1 MKMERIPPHS
11 EEAEKSVLGASM
23 LDKDALYEASEYVK
37 AEDFYNNNNKEIFEA
52 ITSLNAAGT
61 PVDMLTVCEELGKRG
76 SLEMVGGRGYV
87 ASLSSSEIVPSVSN
101 AAEYAKIIAEKA
113 ELRRLIT
120 AASNIMD
127 EGYKDSVDAKQVL
140 DSAER
145 QIFQITQNR
154 GSQNMVPL
162 EEVLMKNMEEI
173 DKRAKMKGS
182 LTGVPTGLID
192 LDNRTTGLQK
202 SDLIILA
209 ARPSMGKTAFALCAA
224 RNAAAKGCQVLI
236 FSLEMSRLQL
246 SQRLISMES
255 AVDSDRIRKGTLDQ
269 SEWDRIIAAADTLGS
284 APIMIDDTPG
294 ISILEIKNKC
304 RRLKAEKGL
313 DLIVLDYLQL
323 MDFQGKADNRQQEI
337 TSLSRGLKQLARE
350 MECPVLVLSQL
361 SRMPETRNDHRPIMS
376 DLRESGA
383 IEQDADVILMLYR
396 DEVYNPDTENPGVC
410 EVNVAKQRN
419 GPTGTVEVRWQSK
432 YTKFVNKSDIR

>member
-1 MKMERIPPHS
+1 MGQE
-11 EEAEKSVLGASM
+11 
-23 LDKDALYEASEYVK
+23 
-37 AEDFYNNNNKEIFEA
+37 N
-52 ITSLNAAGT
+52 
-61 PVDMLTVCEELGKRG
+61 
-76 SLEMVGGRGYV
+76 
-87 ASLSSSEIVPSVSN
+87 
-101 AAEYAKIIAEKA
+101 
-113 ELRRLIT
+113 RL
-120 AASNIMD
+120 
-127 EGYKDSVDAKQVL
+127 
-140 DSAER
+140 
-145 QIFQITQNR
+145 
-154 GSQNMVPL
+154 
-162 EEVLMKNMEEI
+162 
-173 DKRAKMKGS
+173 
-182 LTGVPTGLID
+182 
-192 LDNRTTGLQK
+192 
-202 SDLIILA
+202 
-209 ARPSMGKTAFALCAA
+209 
-224 RNAAAKGCQVLI
+224 
-236 FSLEMSRLQL
+236 
-246 SQRLISMES
+246 
-255 AVDSDRIRKGTLDQ
+255 
-269 SEWDRIIAAADTLGS
+269 ADTLGS

-361 SRMPETRNDHRPIMS
+361 SRAPEARTDHRPIMS

>member
-1 MKMERIPPHS
+1 
-11 EEAEKSVLGASM
+11 
-23 LDKDALYEASEYVK
+23 
-37 AEDFYNNNNKEIFEA
+37 
-52 ITSLNAAGT
+52 
-61 PVDMLTVCEELGKRG
+61 
-76 SLEMVGGRGYV
+76 
-87 ASLSSSEIVPSVSN
+87 
-101 AAEYAKIIAEKA
+101 
-113 ELRRLIT
+113 
-120 AASNIMD
+120 
-127 EGYKDSVDAKQVL
+127 
-140 DSAER
+140 
-145 QIFQITQNR
+145 
-154 GSQNMVPL
+154 
-162 EEVLMKNMEEI
+162 
-173 DKRAKMKGS
+173 
-182 LTGVPTGLID
+182 
-192 LDNRTTGLQK
+192 
-202 SDLIILA
+202 
-209 ARPSMGKTAFALCAA
+209 
-224 RNAAAKGCQVLI
+224 
-236 FSLEMSRLQL
+236 
-246 SQRLISMES
+246 MES

-304 RRLKAEKGL
+304 RRLKAERGL